1 MFILF
6 MYKLN
11 SQYQHV
17 SYTLRGSRKLSP
29 PGGGVIDNEVRE
41 GVRGL
46 FLVLL
51 RYEFNGFGFQGGQ
64 DPQPIFRS
72 VQVYKTCKQ
81 MFKHGWESFLQ
92 MKRL

>member
-1 MFILF
+1 MCFTPCADPE
-6 MYKLN
+6 N
-11 SQYQHV
+11 CP
-17 SYTLRGSRKLSP
+17 RG
-29 PGGGVIDNEVRE
+29 GGGVIDNEVRE

-81 MFKHGWESFLQ
+81 MIDCRCLNMDGIFFC
-92 MKRL
+92 R